1 MKPRSSSSS
10 SSSSS
15 VAKDGSGRGIS
26 RKIKGSGDS
35 CREAIKFILGNL
47 LYISLVIELCL
58 CNYGDESNSRNDVIY
73 SNQTNNKL
81 QQYEDPIISSLSQPS
96 LSSSSP
102 ITSMQT
108 PEHRKQNDRIFTN
121 RFAVRIRPHSDPDAV
136 ARQLGYTNMG
146 RIGSL
151 DDYYLFIGHH
161 VSKRSIEP
169 HETKHFD
176 DHEHIEWSEQ
186 QHVKRRVKR
195 DVLDLPSISPALT
208 APKILKFSDPL
219 YDKQWYF
226 NRGAHGGYD
235 MNVAAVWKM
244 GITGKNV
251 VLTILDDG
259 VQADHPDLIRNYDKR
274 ASYDINGG
282 DDNPTPQDNGENK
295 HGTRCAG
302 EIAAEAGNEYCG
314 VGVAYNASIGGVR
327 MLDGTVTDD
336 VEAQALGLNPNHI
349 DVYSAS
355 WGPDDNGKTVDGPGH
370 LAAQAFVNGVRNGRK
385 GRGSIFVWASGNGG
399 KKQDNCNCDGYTNSI
414 YTLSISSATQR
425 GQKPWYLE
433 ECSSTLATTYSSGT
447 PTKDENI
454 VTADQ
459 SNEYAD
465 AIKEGRKPNPAKFC
479 TQVHTGTSAS
489 APIAAGIVALA
500 LEANPELTWRDMQH
514 IVVQT
519 SRYEPLRR
527 ESGWI
532 QNAIGR
538 YVSHKFGYGLMDA
551 EAIVKTALRWKQTP
565 PQVICRTTVDNKE
578 RLIQEDLVVTMNT
591 SACAGTDNA
600 VNYLEHVQARISL
613 KFQPRGNLR
622 ITLISP
628 SGTPSHLLM
637 SRPRDSDEDTFDKW
651 PFMTVH
657 FWGEKPQGTWKIVI
671 RNENRR
677 RIADQQGTLY
687 SWSLVFYGTSAP
699 PQDGVGHLNNISQAG
714 RILPR
719 RTYDQSTFN
728 NKDDVVNGDMGFA
741 SSSDN
746 FAVDYKTKYS
756 SSNESPNINNKLRG
770 GVSPDWV
777 PRWMVPIG
785 VVMSIFVITI
795 LVFAT
800 VVSLIRTGSR
810 IAGNIELKFRSTNNN
825 RSASMKSSNSSA
837 VYTKLQDSDIS
848 LDC

>member
-1 MKPRSSSSS
+1 MKLINQNKSSNTLILGVVDYLLAISLMVQLCACKTIQDASNSNGNLDNKSSSFIVSGNQHSS
-10 SSSSS
+10 
-15 VAKDGSGRGIS
+15 
-26 RKIKGSGDS
+26 
-35 CREAIKFILGNL
+35 E
-47 LYISLVIELCL
+47 
-58 CNYGDESNSRNDVIY
+58 GDELPDARIY
-73 SNQTNNKL
+73 
-81 QQYEDPIISSLSQPS
+81 
-96 LSSSSP
+96 
-102 ITSMQT
+102 
-108 PEHRKQNDRIFTN
+108 TN
-121 RFAVRIRPHSDPDAV
+121 RFAIRVKPGVDPNEV
-136 ARQLGYTNMG
+136 ARHLGYTNLG

-151 DDYYLFIGHH
+151 EDYYLLTHHH
-161 VSKRSIEP
+161 VAKRSIEP
-169 HETKHFD
+169 HDTKHFD
-176 DHEHIEWSEQ
+176 LHEHIEWSEQ
-186 QHVKRRVKR
+186 QHVKKRVKR
-195 DVLDLPSISPALT
+195 DLILDLPSASPALT
-208 APKILKFSDPL
+208 AQKVLKFNDPL
-219 YDKQWYF
+219 YGKQWYF
-226 NRGAHGGYD
+226 NRGARGNYD

-259 VQADHPDLIRNYDKR
+259 VQADHPDLIRNYDKK

-302 EIAAEAGNEYCG
+302 EIAAEAGNEFCG

-336 VEAQALGLNPNHI
+336 VEAQALGLYPNHI
-349 DVYSAS
+349 DIYSAS

-399 KKQDNCNCDGYTNSI
+399 RKQDNCNCDGYTNSI

-465 AIKEGRKPNPAKFC
+465 ALKEGRKPNPAKFC
-479 TQVHTGTSAS
+479 TEVHTGTSAS
-489 APIAAGIVALA
+489 APIAAGIVALT
-500 LEANPELTWRDMQH
+500 LEANPDLTWRDMQH
-514 IVVQT
+514 IVVQS
-519 SRYEPLRR
+519 SRYEPLRH

-532 QNAIGR
+532 ENGVGR
-538 YVSHKFGYGLMDA
+538 NVSHKFGYGLMDA
-551 EAIVKTALRWKQTP
+551 EAMVKTALKWKTTP
-565 PQVICRTTVDNKE
+565 PQVVCRTSVDNKE
-578 RLIQEDLVVTMNT
+578 RTIQEDLIVSMST

-600 VNYLEHVQARISL
+600 VNYLEHVQVRISL

-628 SGTPSHLLM
+628 SNTASHLLM
-637 SRPRDSDEDTFDKW
+637 PRPRDTDEDTFDKW

-677 RIADQQGTLY
+677 RIADQQGTLF
-687 SWSLVFYGTSAP
+687 SWSLVFFGTTTP
-699 PQDGVGHLNNISQAG
+699 PQDNIPINNFSQTG

-728 NKDDVVNGDMGFA
+728 DHDESAASNNETILNSLLFDGIHENNLHRPGSLSKSGWNQALNFGRA
-741 SSSDN
+741 SS
-746 FAVDYKTKYS
+746 
-756 SSNESPNINNKLRG
+756 
-770 GVSPDWV
+770 
-777 PRWMVPIG
+777 WMVPVG
-785 VVMSIFVITI
+785 VVMSVFVITI
-795 LVFAT
+795 LVFVT
-800 VVSLIRTGSR
+800 VISLIRVGAKF
-810 IAGNIELKFRSTNNN
+810 AGNFELRLRPRN
-825 RSASMKSSNSSA
+825 SNSTTPRSHNSTA
-837 VYTKLQDSDIS
+837 SYSKLESEIN

>member
-1 MKPRSSSSS
+1 MKFDNR
-10 SSSSS
+10 
-15 VAKDGSGRGIS
+15 
-26 RKIKGSGDS
+26 RK
-35 CREAIKFILGNL
+35 AFIILLGNL
-47 LYISLVIELCL
+47 LCICLTARPYLCKYTSDRSTLNTSLIKQSVSNLR
-58 CNYGDESNSRNDVIY
+58 DEDDVTIG
-73 SNQTNNKL
+73 SKL
-81 QQYEDPIISSLSQPS
+81 Y
-96 LSSSSP
+96 
-102 ITSMQT
+102 
-108 PEHRKQNDRIFTN
+108 TN
-121 RFAVRIRPHSDPDAV
+121 RFAVKVKRGVDPDKLAES
-136 ARQLGYTNMG
+136 LGYINQG
-146 RIGSL
+146 QIGSL
-151 DDYYLFIGHH
+151 EDYYLFIGHH
-161 VSKRSIEP
+161 VVKRSTNP
-169 HETKHFD
+169 HATEHFR
-176 DHEHIEWSEQ
+176 EHQHILWSEQ

-195 DVLDLPSISPALT
+195 DLILDLPSATPNHN
-208 APKILKFSDPL
+208 APKVLKFVDPL

-226 NRGAHGGYD
+226 NRGARGGYD

-244 GITGKNV
+244 GITGRNV

-274 ASYDINGG
+274 ASYDINSG
-282 DDNPTPQDNGENK
+282 DHDPTPQDNGENK

-370 LAAQAFVNGVRNGRK
+370 LAAQAFVNGVRNGRQGK
-385 GRGSIFVWASGNGG
+385 GSIFVWASGNGG

-447 PTKDENI
+447 PTKDGNI

-459 SNEYAD
+459 TNELAD
-465 AIKEGRKPNPAKFC
+465 AQKEGRKVNPAKFC

-489 APIAAGIVALA
+489 APIAAGIVALT

-519 SRYEPLRR
+519 SRHTPLSH
-527 ESGWI
+527 ESGWV
-532 QNAIGR
+532 QNAVGR

-551 EAIVKTALRWKQTP
+551 EAMVKSALRWKKTP
-565 PQVICRTTVDNKE
+565 AQVVCRTVPDTNQ
-578 RLIQEDLVVTMNT
+578 RLIQDDLIVSMNT

-600 VNYLEHVQARISL
+600 VNYLEHVQAKISL
-613 KFQPRGNLR
+613 KFQPRGNLK

-628 SGTPSHLLM
+628 SETPSHLLM
-637 SRPRDSDEDTFDKW
+637 ARPRDVDEDTFDKW

-657 FWGEKPQGTWKIVI
+657 FWGEKPQGNWKLII
-671 RNENRR
+671 RNEN

-687 SWSLVFYGTSAP
+687 SWSLVFFGTKTP
-699 PQDGVGHLNNISQAG
+699 PQDNVPLNNIPSTG

-728 NKDDVVNGDMGFA
+728 NHDEAVN
-741 SSSDN
+741 SDN
-746 FAVDYKTKYS
+746 GEGEAIDTHLGDTEGLRPKPVPSGKGSFM
-756 SSNESPNINNKLRG
+756 INNFRNRA
-770 GVSPDWV
+770 PDWAPGWIV
-777 PRWMVPIG
+777 PLG

-795 LVFAT
+795 LVFVT
-800 VVSLIRTGSR
+800 VVGLLRAGSKF
-810 IAGNIELKFRSTNNN
+810 AGGLELRLRPRNHAKLSTSN
-825 RSASMKSSNSSA
+825 ASYSRLESEANME
-837 VYTKLQDSDIS
+837 
-848 LDC
+848 C